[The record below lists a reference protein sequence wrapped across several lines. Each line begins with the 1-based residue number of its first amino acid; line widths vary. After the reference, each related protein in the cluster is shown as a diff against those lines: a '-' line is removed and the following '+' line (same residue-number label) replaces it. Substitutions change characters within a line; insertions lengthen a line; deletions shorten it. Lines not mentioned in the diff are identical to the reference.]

1 MDFFIYTFGVI
12 YKYKT
17 MKNKITLG
25 FVALMLTAI
34 ISSCSTSNDVAS
46 KRRIQKRKYTKGFSI
61 SKSENVAFNKK
72 HKASVTSNETVKV
85 DNTTLAKVEKT
96 INSTATNTAI
106 IEETTIITP
115 ANEIVKTVVE
125 ENQTNTV
132 AENNIVTEAEGEKTA
147 EAKNLKSKTKIV
159 KKKSKKKSS
168 SSNGLAVETIILV
181 ILAIFIPPLA
191 VYLFEGVTTRFWID
205 LILALIVVGYPFAI
219 IYALLIVLGAV

>member
-1 MDFFIYTFGVI
+1 
-12 YKYKT
+12 

-46 KRRIQKRKYTKGFSI
+46 NRRVQKRKYTKGYSI
-61 SKSENVAFNKK
+61 SKNENVAFNKK
-72 HKASVTSNETVKV
+72 HKATETSVEIKEVENISVT
-85 DNTTLAKVEKT
+85 KVEVEKI

-115 ANEIVKTVVE
+115 TNDVVKTVVE

-132 AENNIVTEAEGEKTA
+132 AESNIVTEAEGVKTA
-147 EAKNLKSKTKIV
+147 ETKNLKSKNKIV

-168 SSNGLAVETIILV
+168 NSNGFAIGTIILV

-191 VYLFEGVTTRFWID
+191 VFLFEGVTTRFWIN
-205 LILALIVVGYPFAI
+205 LILTLLLITALIAVI
-219 IYALLIVLGAV
+219 HALLIVLGVI